1 MYTYD
6 ERDCENGVVT
16 LKNYALQFY
25 QLLHPAMDMSETGFA
40 WLLGKL
46 EWKIEFYHVSQSSM
60 EKVFFFFPK
69 CGEEEDGSKPKKQL
83 DR

>member
-1 MYTYD
+1 
-6 ERDCENGVVT
+6 
-16 LKNYALQFY
+16 
-25 QLLHPAMDMSETGFA
+25 MDMSETGFA

-69 CGEEEDGSKPKKQL
+69 SVVKRKMVPNQRSSLTGDLEERDH
-83 DR
+83 